1 MIELDCYS
9 YVLFNGFL
17 FCFKAFD
24 DMRQAVKKKFTVI
37 RQHRNR
43 TGESPIDIAL
53 NEADQKIVSIC
64 NINILDGNQNL
75 DEIGVPLP
83 NTNGIFFAYCVVVGF
98 QIG

>member
-1 MIELDCYS
+1 MVSC
-9 YVLFNGFL
+9 FL
-17 FCFKAFD
+17 FKAFD
-24 DMRQAVKKKFTVI
+24 DMRQAVKKKCTVI

-64 NINILDGNQNL
+64 NINVLDGNQNL
-75 DEIGVPLP
+75 DEIGIPLP
-83 NTNGIFFAYCVVVGF
+83 HANGIFFAYCVVVGF

>member
-1 MIELDCYS
+1 MVSC
-9 YVLFNGFL
+9 FL
-17 FCFKAFD
+17 FKAFD

-64 NINILDGNQNL
+64 NINVLDGNQNL
-75 DEIGVPLP
+75 DEIGISLP
-83 NTNGIFFAYCVVVGF
+83 NANGIFLLIVLW
-98 QIG
+98 